1 MRQVIHLTMEK
12 RNHGIPYGVT
22 PAEAHLT
29 KKEKDMFAEAQKVL
43 AIARMFG
50 FTISEQKGV

>member
-1 MRQVIHLTMEK
+1 MEK

-22 PAEAHLT
+22 PSEAHLT
-29 KKEKDMFAEAQKVL
+29 KKEKDMMAEAQKVF